1 MQDAPAMQ
9 PPTAHLPKGS
19 PLPTPDDPTAAGA
32 LCGAS
37 RRPGQIQQ
45 DIDAGIAN
53 PWPWCGSRAGH
64 GTDHPGH
71 GACSQHAGNTSSHR
85 RSHRLR
91 LAELAGPA
99 IETLARVLVDP
110 NASTHS
116 RVRAAEA
123 LLDRSG
129 YPRRLEIDTE
139 AARETLLER
148 LEALQASE
156 EAAN

>member
-1 MQDAPAMQ
+1 MTTTQAMT

-19 PLPTPDDPTAAGA
+19 PLPTPDDPTADGA
-32 LCGAS
+32 LCGA
-37 RRPGQIQQ
+37 RRKATRVEQ
-45 DIDAGIAN
+45 DLREGRSG
-53 PWPWCGSRAGH
+53 WPWCGQRAGH
-64 GTDHPGH
+64 GTDHPGSGRCAEH
-71 GACSQHAGNTSSHR
+71 LGNTQQAR

-99 IETLARVLVDP
+99 IETLARVMVDP
-110 NASTHS
+110 QASTSS

-123 LLDRSG
+123 LLDRAG

-148 LEALQASE
+148 LEALQAGD